1 MEAYHNQSLSE
12 RGSSSAAQRYRGV
25 SYIRPID
32 AAKAHVPV
40 IDLADRLTGPCGL
53 RRRGAEWVGHC
64 PLPDHEDKTPS
75 FAANP
80 EKNVWYCHGCHRGGD
95 VVALARLAWGYTE
108 REAHVAAAELLMEFG
123 HELPQRPPSYFR
135 KQERQRKVR
144 EALDVVRIGR
154 IRRRLMRLEMQFIT
168 KIEDPTE
175 RREEA
180 ERTWKELWHVAE
192 LVVRA
197 AR

>member
-1 MEAYHNQSLSE
+1 MDTEYHKPKLSK
-12 RGSSSAAQRYRGV
+12 RGKPPQRYRGAPYV
-25 SYIRPID
+25 KPID
-32 AAKAHVPV
+32 AAKEAVPV

-53 RRRGAEWVGHC
+53 RRRGSEWVGRC

-75 FAANP
+75 FSVETN
-80 EKNVWYCHGCHRGGD
+80 KNVWYCHGCHRGGD
-95 VVALARLAWGYTE
+95 VVKLAQLAWGFSE
-108 REAHVAAAELLMEFG
+108 RESHIAAAELLLEFG

-135 KQERQRKVR
+135 KQERQKKMR
-144 EALDVVRIGR
+144 EALDEVRIQR
-154 IRRRLMRLEMQFIT
+154 VRRRLMRLEMQFIT
-168 KIEDPTE
+168 KTEDPTE

>member
-1 MEAYHNQSLSE
+1 MITDNREE
-12 RGSSSAAQRYRGV
+12 RSPRYRGV
-25 SYIRPID
+25 SYIRPIT
-32 AAKAHVPV
+32 AAKEAVTV

-53 RRRGAEWVGHC
+53 KRRGAEWVGRC

-75 FAANP
+75 FSVETN
-80 EKNVWYCHGCHRGGD
+80 KNVWYCHGCHRGGD
-95 VVALARLAWGYTE
+95 VVKLAQLAWGFSE
-108 REAHVAAAELLMEFG
+108 RESHIAAAELLLEFG

-135 KQERQRKVR
+135 KQERQKKMR
-144 EALDVVRIGR
+144 EALDEVRIQR
-154 IRRRLMRLEMQFIT
+154 VRRRLMRLEMQFIT
-168 KIEDPTE
+168 KTEDPTE

>member
-95 VVALARLAWGYTE
+95 VVALARLAWGYSE
-108 REAHVAAAELLMEFG
+108 REAHIAAAELLMEFG
-123 HELPQRPPSYFR
+123 HELPNRPKAWYR
-135 KQERQRKVR
+135 KRERQVNIRNAIEETKKGIV
-144 EALDVVRIGR
+144 
-154 IRRRLMRLEMQFIT
+154 RRRLFRHLILPLIDT
-168 KIEDPTE
+168 IEDEDE
-175 RREEA
+175 RNREL
-180 ERTWKELWHVAE
+180 ERAWADFERLTA
-192 LVVRA
+192 
-197 AR
+197 